1 MSLNNLIEPPLENCT
16 SKALG
21 KVFESPVQ
29 PVRAHSRIVASPTYL
44 RSNGRSSNLIDAPA
58 PHILTLSSPK
68 RKRPRLSTHP
78 MASVKHRKHGTSPL
92 SQPSPN
98 GHVTDHEK
106 SDYNRTDEINWD
118 VRDEQVTDWKHFFS
132 PNTGSHFKKHHAVL
146 YAFRLVYTL
155 YKTGMSA
162 LVTWLLNPLYTVL
175 LTSLFRSSNT
185 GMCLQWYKRLV
196 VKHYRVTVGKSFAF
210 ITV

>member
-1 MSLNNLIEPPLENCT
+1 MSSLNNLIEPPLENCT
-16 SKALG
+16 PKTFG

-29 PVRAHSRIVASPTYL
+29 PVQARSRIVASPTYFG
-44 RSNGRSSNLIDAPA
+44 SNGRSSNLIDAPA

-98 GHVTDHEK
+98 IHVTDNEK

-118 VRDEQVTDWKHFFS
+118 VHDEQVNKLKTRLL
-132 PNTGSHFKKHHAVL
+132 PN
-146 YAFRLVYTL
+146 Y
-155 YKTGMSA
+155 
-162 LVTWLLNPLYTVL
+162 WE
-175 LTSLFRSSNT
+175 
-185 GMCLQWYKRLV
+185 
-196 VKHYRVTVGKSFAF
+196 
-210 ITV
+210 